1 MGKLLITFDN
11 WYDYTNALD
20 VLRAYNVSYCDDTT
34 RGIVIDAGDDAD
46 GITDDV
52 TARMEENDIYG
63 FNFVK
68 E

>member
-1 MGKLLITFDN
+1 MSKLLITFDN
-11 WYDYTNALD
+11 WYDYTNARD
-20 VLRAYNVSYCDDTT
+20 VLRVYNVSYCDDTT